1 MRSQAVIFEKPG
13 VLDCRSVD
21 LTDPQE
27 GDIVVESRWSGIST
41 GTERLLW
48 TGEMPVFPG
57 LGYPLVPG
65 YETVG
70 TVVEA
75 GPASGHSVGDMVFVP
90 GCSAYKDVRGLFG
103 GTGSHLITDGA
114 RSVVLP
120 KETGRDGVLLALAA
134 TAHHALAAG
143 PLPSLVAGHGVL
155 GRLIAR
161 LCVAMGGTA
170 PTVWET
176 NPVRMSGADG
186 YAVVDPQADE
196 RRDYDVIVDVTGD
209 ATILDSLIARLRPHG
224 EIVLAGFYSKR
235 VGFDFPPAFMKEA
248 RLRVAAEWK
257 PTDLVAVLRLIEA
270 GTLSLDNLITHE
282 MSVDHAADA
291 YATAFGDA
299 ACLKI
304 ILNWRDVA

>member
-1 MRSQAVIFEKPG
+1 MRSQAVIFEQPG
-13 VLDCRSVD
+13 VLDCRAVD
-21 LTDPQE
+21 LKDPEE
-27 GDIVVESRWSGIST
+27 GDIVVESSWSGIST

-48 TGEMPVFPG
+48 TGDMPVFPG

-75 GPASGHSVGDMVFVP
+75 GPASGHTVGDTVFVP

-103 GTGSHLITDGA
+103 GTGSHLITDGS

-120 KETGRDGVLLALAA
+120 EDTGRDGVLLALAA
-134 TAHHALAAG
+134 TAYHALAAG

-155 GRLIAR
+155 GRLMAR
-161 LCVAMGGTA
+161 LCVSLGGSA

-176 NPVRMSGADG
+176 DAVRMEGADG
-186 YAVVDPQADE
+186 YSVVDPSVDE
-196 RRDYDVIVDVTGD
+196 RRDHDVIVDVTGD
-209 ATILDSLIARLRPHG
+209 AAILDSLIGRLRPGG

-257 PTDLVAVLRLIEA
+257 PADLVAVLRMIEV
-270 GTLSLDNLITHE
+270 GTLSLKNLITHE
-282 MSVDHAADA
+282 MAVANAQSA
-291 YATAFGDA
+291 YATAFGDS
-299 ACLKI
+299 ACLKM